1 METGWGWWQETW
13 DSMNPGAWHYG
24 DYLTQHTNN
33 RYHQAW
39 NGYYLNP
46 YRDSTTVYQVHVNVG
61 N

>member
-1 METGWGWWQETW
+1 
-13 DSMNPGAWHYG
+13 MNPGAWHYG

-39 NGYYLNP
+39 NAYYLNDD
-46 YRDSTTVYQVHVNVG
+46 RATTTVYQVHVYAG